1 VRAGE
6 HPIEGCVIVAVEKA
20 DKGKRDS
27 NDQSRVLATR
37 SARRFEGHGK
47 HRGHRRKQGTMHANE
62 KSQDGVQA
70 EEPGVTERKSNW
82 RWRRLLTSLRSVIC
96 ARNRRVLR
104 RCAPLFP
111 VWLVATDI
119 KPVGGVAG
127 KPNLRSRGANGF
139 RI

>member
-1 VRAGE
+1 
-6 HPIEGCVIVAVEKA
+6 
-20 DKGKRDS
+20 
-27 NDQSRVLATR
+27 
-37 SARRFEGHGK
+37 
-47 HRGHRRKQGTMHANE
+47 MHANE
-62 KSQDGVQA
+62 ESQDGVQA

-139 RI
+139 RSHNPVSPTRNKTRDSLAVLASGSPTLQSLPREPADRLASVFFPRNRNSPRL